1 MYERKNDLFAVVDT
15 NVIVSGLISSNKA
28 SAVVLVF
35 EAVMVGIIT
44 PVFNNEILAEYAEVL
59 NRDKFCLPKDLV
71 SKTLKEI
78 QEKGVSS
85 ERVKSQD
92 LFEDENDRVFYEV
105 VLSKQD
111 AYLVTGNKKQFPQT
125 FQVVTPA
132 EMLDILNQTNG
143 DITKN

>member
-78 QEKGVSS
+78 SLKIEHKWYTLT
-85 ERVKSQD
+85 K
-92 LFEDENDRVFYEV
+92 
-105 VLSKQD
+105 
-111 AYLVTGNKKQFPQT
+111 
-125 FQVVTPA
+125 
-132 EMLDILNQTNG
+132 I
-143 DITKN
+143 ITWMM